1 MRSAYPFISAPSGAI
16 QTIQCKHCNTIMITI
31 IRGKF
36 TEIVCWGGMWCQ
48 WQCRCRCYSH
58 MRFFVCMPFY
68 LRIGNK
74 SMLPLIFVC
83 FHLWCRLCAFVVY
96 DIERW
101 HCSFAFFYFLR
112 LWLSFLTVFVSSRMC
127 WLILYLFCHRYLKF
141 TVHSTINVFGCEGTR
156 SFARS
161 RGMKRKHTV
170 SRLVLIFFQLHSESM
185 LNVVNGINV
194 KTKHPSDFECTNSSS
209 YCRLTFDS
217 FAAFFVHFSP
227 TLGFWL
233 LLL

>member
-58 MRFFVCMPFY
+58 MRFFVCIPFY

-101 HCSFAFFYFLR
+101 HCSFAFFL
-112 LWLSFLTVFVSSRMC
+112 LSASLTELS
-127 WLILYLFCHRYLKF
+127 
-141 TVHSTINVFGCEGTR
+141 
-156 SFARS
+156 
-161 RGMKRKHTV
+161 
-170 SRLVLIFFQLHSESM
+170 
-185 LNVVNGINV
+185 
-194 KTKHPSDFECTNSSS
+194 
-209 YCRLTFDS
+209 DS
-217 FAAFFVHFSP
+217 FCFVKNVLTYSVPFSP
-227 TLGFWL
+227 SIFKIYRAFNDQHFWL
-233 LLL
+233 RGRPLLRSLTCDKKKTHRFSFSSHFFPIALKIDAQCSKWD